1 MKICLQ
7 SYSKHIPCCIICQTA
22 LYSLCALTGFLLMLV
37 NFNIS
42 CRRVTHHIGRV
53 DQHGKRR
60 FNAQVVDAM
69 QRKPPVEDS
78 SNELL
83 AKSLEITSSILGQT
97 IQTSIEPS
105 DKFASNLSGKNDE
118 ELSVLDQ
125 SDSEAQV
132 CNLVVQNFLCICM

>member
-1 MKICLQ
+1 
-7 SYSKHIPCCIICQTA
+7 
-22 LYSLCALTGFLLMLV
+22 MLV
-37 NFNIS
+37 NFDLS
-42 CRRVTHHIGRV
+42 CRRATHHIGRV

-69 QRKPPVEDS
+69 QRKPPLEDS

-83 AKSLEITSSILGQT
+83 AKSSEITSSILGQT
-97 IQTSIEPS
+97 IQTSIEAS

-132 CNLVVQNFLCICM
+132 CNLIIQNFLCICM